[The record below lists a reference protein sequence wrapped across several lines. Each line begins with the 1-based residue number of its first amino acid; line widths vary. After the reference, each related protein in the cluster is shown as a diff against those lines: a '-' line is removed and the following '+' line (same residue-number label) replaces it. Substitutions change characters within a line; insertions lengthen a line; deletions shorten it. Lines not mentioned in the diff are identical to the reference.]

1 MREEE
6 GEREREGR
14 HVVISF
20 LVSRVYVFIY
30 FVRSTSTERAL
41 DTLLSGG
48 WGCLEMWDWKWFWAA
63 LKKIT
68 LHCLKVCSALNSS
81 WSACMGSLVN
91 LLILQANGVHRPMSL
106 WLDKL

>member
-48 WGCLEMWDWKWFWAA
+48 LGLLGDVGLEMVLGGIKENYSP
-63 LKKIT
+63 LPESMLCIK
-68 LHCLKVCSALNSS
+68 
-81 WSACMGSLVN
+81 
-91 LLILQANGVHRPMSL
+91 
-106 WLDKL
+106 